1 MLKTFEYRLYP
12 TKRQERLLSEQLEEL
27 RWLWN
32 TLLAERKIAWEE
44 RQEAVSY
51 YDQQNALPTM
61 KTSLRPPLAQV
72 HSLVVQDAV
81 RRLQKAMDAFFR
93 RLKAGEN
100 PGYPRFRGKG
110 RYDSLTYPQW
120 DNGVKLSASG
130 KRLILSKIGD
140 VKLIAHRLLDG
151 TPKTVTIRR
160 TPTGKWFVTISCEWE
175 PTPLPPT
182 GQEVGID
189 VGLKVFAMPS
199 VGDPL
204 ENPRFFR
211 AEEHELG
218 KVQRKHQV
226 ALAVHKAV
234 RATLTQQVKQACPD
248 LDARAV
254 WTRVSQDTDEQKA
267 WRERQ
272 RRRRIVARTHERIRW
287 RRSDFTHQASRRL
300 VNHYDLLAV
309 EALSVQNMMANHA
322 LAKSI
327 HDAAWTQFASLL
339 ACKAAW
345 ADRRLVAVNP
355 AYTSQDCSGC
365 GWRHPG
371 LTLTD
376 RMFHCQNPARP
387 DCGLVLDRDRNAS
400 LNILARGKALLNQES
415 QMRPMALG

>member
-1 MLKTFEYRLYP
+1 
-12 TKRQERLLSEQLEEL
+12 
-27 RWLWN
+27 
-32 TLLAERKIAWEE
+32 
-44 RQEAVSY
+44 
-51 YDQQNALPTM
+51 
-61 KTSLRPPLAQV
+61 
-72 HSLVVQDAV
+72 VQDV
-81 RRLQKAMDAFFR
+81 IRRLQKASNAFFR

-100 PGYPRFRGKG
+100 PGYPRFRGRG

-120 DNGVKLSASG
+120 NNGVKLSASG

-140 VKLIAHRLLDG
+140 VNLISHRPLEG
-151 TPKTVTIRR
+151 APKTATIRR

-211 AEEHELG
+211 TEEHELG
-218 KVQRKHQV
+218 KVQRKHRV
-226 ALAVHKAV
+226 ALDVHKAV
-234 RATLTQQVKQACPD
+234 RATLTQQLKQTYPD

-254 WTRVSQDTDEQKA
+254 WTRVSQDTNEQRA
-267 WRERQ
+267 WRERR

-287 RRSDFTHQASRRL
+287 RRSDFTPQASRRV
-300 VNHYDLLAV
+300 VNHYDLRAV

-322 LAKSI
+322 LAKSV
-327 HDAAWTQFASLL
+327 HDMAWTQFASLL

-355 AYTSQDCSGC
+355 AYTSQDCSSC

-371 LTLTD
+371 LTLAD
-376 RMFHCQNPARP
+376 RMFYCQNPARP
-387 DCGLVLDRDRNAS
+387 DCGLVLDRDHNAS
-400 LNILARGKALLNQES
+400 LNILARGKALLNQDR
-415 QMRPMALG
+415 QM

>member
-1 MLKTFEYRLYP
+1 MLKTFKYRLYP
-12 TKRQERLLSEQLEEL
+12 TKLQERLLSEQLEEL
-27 RWLWN
+27 RWFWN
-32 TLLAERKIAWEE
+32 TLLTVRKIAWEE
-44 RQEAVSY
+44 RQEPVSY

-61 KTSLRPPLAQV
+61 KTTLRPPLAQV
-72 HSLVVQDAV
+72 HSLVVQDVV

-100 PGYPRFRGKG
+100 PGYPRYRGRG

-130 KRLILSKIGD
+130 KLLILSKIGD
-140 VKLIAHRLLDG
+140 VKLIAHRPLEG
-151 TPKTVTIRR
+151 MPKTATSRR

-199 VGDPL
+199 VGDPF

-226 ALAVHKAV
+226 ALDVHKAV
-234 RATLTQQVKQACPD
+234 RAMLTQQVKQACPD
-248 LDARAV
+248 LDAHAV

-272 RRRRIVARTHERIRW
+272 RRRRIVARTHERIR
-287 RRSDFTHQASRRL
+287 
-300 VNHYDLLAV
+300 
-309 EALSVQNMMANHA
+309 
-322 LAKSI
+322 
-327 HDAAWTQFASLL
+327 
-339 ACKAAW
+339 
-345 ADRRLVAVNP
+345 
-355 AYTSQDCSGC
+355 
-365 GWRHPG
+365 
-371 LTLTD
+371 
-376 RMFHCQNPARP
+376 
-387 DCGLVLDRDRNAS
+387 
-400 LNILARGKALLNQES
+400 
-415 QMRPMALG
+415 

>member
-1 MLKTFEYRLYP
+1 MLKTFKYRLYP
-12 TKRQERLLSEQLEEL
+12 TKRQERLLTEQLEEL

-44 RQEAVSY
+44 RQEAVLY

-61 KTSLRPPLAQV
+61 KTALCPPLAQV
-72 HSLVVQDAV
+72 HSLVVQDAI

-100 PGYPRFRGKG
+100 PGYPRFRGRG

-120 DNGVKLSASG
+120 DNGVKLTASG

-140 VKLIAHRLLDG
+140 VKLIAHRPLEG
-151 TPKTVTIRR
+151 MPKTATIRR

-226 ALAVHKAV
+226 ALDVHRAV
-234 RATLTQQVKQACPD
+234 RAVLTQQVKQACPD
-248 LDARAV
+248 LDAHAV

-300 VNHYDLLAV
+300 VNHYDLLVV

-371 LTLTD
+371 LTLAD

-400 LNILARGKALLNQES
+400 LNILARGKALLNQDR